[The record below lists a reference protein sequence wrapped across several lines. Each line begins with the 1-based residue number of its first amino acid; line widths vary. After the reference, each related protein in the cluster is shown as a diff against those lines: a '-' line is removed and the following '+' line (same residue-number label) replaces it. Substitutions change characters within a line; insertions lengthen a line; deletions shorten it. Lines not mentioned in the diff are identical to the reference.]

1 MCHGSIDPKIL
12 MRDAE
17 TRYRTA
23 AAERPAT
30 EPSGTLPPELM
41 GGWRGVWAR
50 IAHLLVKIPAVHPA
64 K

>member
-17 TRYRTA
+17 ARFRKGVVA
-23 AAERPAT
+23 RPAT
-30 EPSGTLPPELM
+30 EPSGSMPPELM

-50 IAHLLVKIPAVHPA
+50 TVTRLTQRIATAD
-64 K
+64 